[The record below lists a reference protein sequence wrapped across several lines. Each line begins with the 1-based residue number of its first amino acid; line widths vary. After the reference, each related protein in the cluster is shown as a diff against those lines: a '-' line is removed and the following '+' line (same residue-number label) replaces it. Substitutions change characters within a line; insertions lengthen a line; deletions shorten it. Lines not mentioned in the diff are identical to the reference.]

1 MIHTMLWCLGLVV
14 RCQGWVWCLL
24 VWLALQLGCTGL
36 PHCLCLLVCCVS
48 CAALSPPCCS
58 EKQLSIHFNFIPS
71 RLNLIV
77 KYHGWVWPDENIG
90 IVIRRTLVKA
100 DGDSKRRRGIQCKSC
115 SSYTEDDNTSR
126 PRYTT
131 FNIKPVSRLR
141 LYLHQDFNN
150 YGLHLPRMLSSITW
164 ELCRAVA
171 QYACWYS
178 WWCGAWALGCFV
190 GWVSLPL
197 AWLGPR
203 TAFSLALLLYV
214 FGTVCDE

>member
-1 MIHTMLWCLGLVV
+1 MLWCLGLVV
-14 RCQGWVWCLL
+14 QCQGWVWCLL

-77 KYHGWVWPDENIG
+77 KYHGWVWPYENIR

-100 DGDSKRRRGIQCKSC
+100 DGDSKRRRGIQYKSC

-164 ELCRAVA
+164 ELCSAVA